1 MATTADCTLTETQ
14 DPHLASRG
22 SRLLARVLDILV
34 FWAPPLP
41 IFLPSYPHHLT
52 FTGPLLLVSLVSVP
66 VQWALLSARGQ
77 SIGKLIVGIA
87 IVDRNGN
94 RAGFLRGLVARELLR
109 WSGWI
114 LPLTG
119 CAVEA
124 VDSMLIFN
132 GDRRTGHDRVAGT
145 FVVQSRG
152 AGAGPR
158 LSEVRDLPLPRATL
172 ARIAAL
178 GLTALVGLAL
188 VPMALFAP
196 FILRA
201 PTDRSSSELKKN
213 VDAIRLAEL
222 FYHLR
227 HRRYLPVS
235 SEAEAL
241 RAAPGAE
248 AVAWLG
254 SEQWDTL
261 GWSAKTPVYGAYWV
275 EVTGDDLRVVG
286 VSDIDGDGRY
296 MVYEATKDHRAA
308 PGELARVD

>member
-1 MATTADCTLTETQ
+1 MATTADRTLNEAQ

-41 IFLPSYPHHLT
+41 ILLPSFPHSLT
-52 FTGPLLLVSLVSVP
+52 FTGPLLLASLVSVP

-87 IVDRNGN
+87 IVDRSGN

-132 GDRRTGHDRVAGT
+132 EDRRTGHDRIAGT

-158 LSEVRDLPLPRATL
+158 LSEVRDLPLPRATP
-172 ARIAAL
+172 ARIGAL

-188 VPMALFAP
+188 VPMALIAP
-196 FILRA
+196 AIFRA
-201 PTDRSSSELKKN
+201 PTDHSPSDLKKN
-213 VDAIRLAEL
+213 IDRGL
-222 FYHLR
+222 
-227 HRRYLPVS
+227 
-235 SEAEAL
+235 
-241 RAAPGAE
+241 
-248 AVAWLG
+248 
-254 SEQWDTL
+254 
-261 GWSAKTPVYGAYWV
+261 
-275 EVTGDDLRVVG
+275 G
-286 VSDIDGDGRY
+286 VSPVTNPSR
-296 MVYEATKDHRAA
+296 
-308 PGELARVD
+308 